1 MVNNAFVGQA
11 QGNIRWKLQKLE
23 GFAGVSATQL
33 LEVASKVYVNCDQE
47 AKREVEWRLRKKA
60 DLLVVPS
67 QKGKL
72 ASQGDADA
80 DADADAER
88 ARLDRDPKVTQ
99 G

>member
-1 MVNNAFVGQA
+1 MVSKAFVGQA
-11 QGNIRWKLQKLE
+11 QRNIRWKLQKLE
-23 GFAGVSATQL
+23 GFAGVNATQL
-33 LEVASKVYVNCDQE
+33 LEVATKVYVNCDQE
-47 AKREVEWRLRKKA
+47 AKRETEWRLRKKA

-80 DADADAER
+80 DAGAEK
-88 ARLDRDPKVTQ
+88 ARLDGDPKVTQ